1 MLRSGLF
8 CACVATWL
16 LAAGS
21 VARADETIHVEG
33 QAPAEG
39 DRDRDQALTSAPF
52 VTVIHPDEHP
62 ATTSVAEALA
72 TSAGAQM
79 RSTGGFGAYASVSV
93 RGAATGHTAVL
104 VDGVPLSRLAGVTTD
119 LGRYHL
125 DAFGKVELFRGAVP
139 LELGGAG
146 VGGAVNLVTRLG
158 RGEGGERLD
167 VLAGVGSYG
176 ARFARG
182 RYGDEHGDW
191 LSSVT
196 LGYQGATGDF
206 SVFTDRG
213 TPLNAADDAFVD
225 RANNRFDQID
235 GAARLGTRDGATVSG
250 VRMAWRDQG
259 LPGTIIDPTTT
270 AGLGTLNT
278 VGDVRLQRG
287 AFRVLAY
294 GLAERQALS
303 DPMGELGLGA
313 QDRSYLTLSGG
324 AATTWHASIAAHR
337 LTAGLELRGDRFR
350 DAAPARAS
358 MVGTRGT
365 GAASL
370 AADLALGDRITLT
383 PAVRFELVRTA
394 PTALGEGPDAFMPV
408 DPRWDALPSPRFT
421 ALARLG
427 DDLALKSSVGS
438 YVRLPTLL
446 ELFGDRGQILGSPD
460 LLVER
465 GLASDAGFVYAPTSV
480 GPFDRVLVEAAAF
493 ATRSRDTIALI
504 SGQGFVAR
512 AMNIGD
518 TQTYGAELVVSGRLA
533 RTVSLTTSYTRLVS
547 EQLAI
552 DPNRFGRALPR
563 TPAHLLY
570 ARVDLARR
578 IAARRVTAY
587 VDLAAQSTSYL
598 DMQNLARVPRRGLV
612 GAGVRSEIAGGFAL
626 SVTVANAL
634 DTRVVEL
641 PADRPGDTA
650 RPIALSDVAG
660 FPLPGRAFTASVDFT
675 Y

>member
-8 CACVATWL
+8 CACVASWL

-39 DRDRDQALTSAPF
+39 DRDREQALSSAPF

-72 TSAGAQM
+72 TSAGAQA

-119 LGRYHL
+119 LGRYNL

-139 LELGGAG
+139 VELGGAG

-167 VLAGVGSYG
+167 MLAGVGSYG

-206 SVFTDRG
+206 SVFTDQG
-213 TPLNAADDAFVD
+213 TPLNPDDDAFVD
-225 RANNRFDQID
+225 RTNNRFDQGD
-235 GAARLGTRDGATVSG
+235 GAARLGTRDGATAVG
-250 VRMAWRDQG
+250 VRIAWRDQG
-259 LPGTIIDPTTT
+259 LPGTIIDPTAT
-270 AGLGTLNT
+270 AELGTLNT
-278 VGDVRLQRG
+278 VGDMRLSRG
-287 AFRVLAY
+287 DFRVLAY
-294 GLAERQALS
+294 GLAERQTLR

-313 QDRSYLTLSGG
+313 QDRSYLTLAGG
-324 AATTWHASIAAHR
+324 AATTWQHAIDVHR
-337 LTAGLELRGDRFR
+337 ITAGLELRGDRFR
-350 DAAPARAS
+350 DGAPARET
-358 MVGTRGT
+358 MVGTRGA

-370 AADLALGDRITLT
+370 SADLALGTAITLT

-394 PTALGEGPDAFMPV
+394 PTALGEGPDAFVPV
-408 DPRWDALPSPRFT
+408 EPRWDTLPSPRVT
-421 ALARLG
+421 ALARLTNN
-427 DDLALKSSVGS
+427 LALKGSVGS

-446 ELFGDRGQILGSPD
+446 ELFGDRGQVLGSPD

-465 GLASDAGFVYAPTSV
+465 GLATDAGFVYAPTSV
-480 GPFDRVLVEAAAF
+480 GPIDRLFLEAAAF
-493 ATRSRDTIALI
+493 ATRARDTIAFI

-518 TQTYGAELVVSGRLA
+518 TQTYGGELVVSGRLA
-533 RTVSLTTSYTRLVS
+533 RIVSLTASYTRLVS

-570 ARVDLARR
+570 ARVDLAHRIAERR
-578 IAARRVTAY
+578 ITAY

-598 DMQNLARVPRRGLV
+598 DMQNLARAPRRGLV
-612 GAGVRSEIAGGFAL
+612 GAGVRSEIAAGFAL
-626 SVTVANAL
+626 SFTVVNLL
-634 DTRVVEL
+634 DTRVVEI
-641 PADRPGDTA
+641 PADRPGDMP
-650 RPIALSDVAG
+650 RPSALSDVAG
-660 FPLPGRAFTASVDFT
+660 FPLPGRAFTASVDWT